1 MLALSCGV
9 REDFMFSSLIPIVLP
24 MLVTASSLSPDSRN
38 VVMLSCC
45 NLMIN
50 KTSLNILHCFNYTD
64 KAVIV
69 AKLACYFKNNIKN
82 I

>member
-9 REDFMFSSLIPIVLP
+9 REDFMFSFLIPTVLP

-38 VVMLSCC
+38 VEMLSCC

-50 KTSLNILHCFNYTD
+50 KRRQ
-64 KAVIV
+64 V
-69 AKLACYFKNNIKN
+69 
-82 I
+82 

>member
-50 KTSLNILHCFNYTD
+50 KTRQ
-64 KAVIV
+64 V
-69 AKLACYFKNNIKN
+69 
-82 I
+82 